1 VLFNVR
7 EEVDAECIFIHEPN
21 PDTPIEWRSGFC
33 FLDGRKINAQE
44 FDRRLHLE
52 LDSVG
57 AIS

>member
-1 VLFNVR
+1 
-7 EEVDAECIFIHEPN
+7 VDAECIFIHEPN